1 MSRAGTTPGI
11 RAGERVRPSAG
22 VVRMS
27 RRAGNVTAWVRS
39 GSYCV
44 IGILTPPPFFP
55 PASDP
60 VTAWSNNASF
70 SKIGKTLRV
79 PPAPCR
85 AGRSPTIG
93 RLFRTGQKKR
103 SAHTHARKYWRT
115 VGGVSRIF
123 WPCAKKSANERA
135 TPRTPPGKG
144 DPRHFSPWGESK
156 LGSLPT
162 LLREKVKPISTSL
175 PRPPSRKNC
184 HWQFQPA
191 RPDLPLAIVK
201 LPLAIDRRDS

>member
-123 WPCAKKSANERA
+123 WPCAKKSTDRRA
-135 TPRTPPGKG
+135 PPRTPPGKG
-144 DPRHFSPWGESK
+144 DPSHFSPGWRVQAR
-156 LGSLPT
+156 L
-162 LLREKVKPISTSL
+162 L
-175 PRPPSRKNC
+175 PRSSPGEGETDFTLPPTPS
-184 HWQFQPA
+184 FPEE
-191 RPDLPLAIVK
+191 LPLAI
-201 LPLAIDRRDS
+201 PTGMTGLATGNREVATGN